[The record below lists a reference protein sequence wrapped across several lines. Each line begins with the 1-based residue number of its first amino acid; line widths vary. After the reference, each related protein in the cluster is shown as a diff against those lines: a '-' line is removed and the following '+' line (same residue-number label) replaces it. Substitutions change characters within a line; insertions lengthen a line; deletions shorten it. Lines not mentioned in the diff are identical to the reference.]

1 MLNSDVDEVK
11 QKEMAEHTAE
21 LEIEIN
27 ASRTDDEIR
36 REHERDRRNLWL
48 SVYQSN
54 LDGNRGNVLG
64 KTLADKALE
73 DFDDAF
79 SEKEGYDIVIHTQNL
94 HVVGSVTVDVVTGV
108 EFVKKEPEP
117 LNLFGIVF
125 KNGYRIPIADE
136 PQGLSQMQ
144 RDLSN
149 RLVPERGLHTDPSM
163 YTRHAELLKQFER
176 GFR

>member
-1 MLNSDVDEVK
+1 MLNSFSSDVDEEKVK
-11 QKEMAEHTAE
+11 LMAEHDAE

-73 DFDDAF
+73 DFDDVF
-79 SEKEGYDIVIHTQNL
+79 SEKESET
-94 HVVGSVTVDVVTGV
+94 
-108 EFVKKEPEP
+108 

-125 KNGYRIPIADE
+125 TTGYQIPIADE
-136 PQGLSQMQ
+136 PQGLYQIQ
-144 RDLSN
+144 RDVSN
-149 RLVPERGLHTDPSM
+149 RLVPEQGLHIDPSM